1 MSALFL
7 HSFMPSTVNSLTEK
21 SRRLRRSLVVTLF
34 CCGAAFTLLACQTA
48 TEIIASF
55 EPTATN
61 PLPVP
66 NVVYSTATFTPTFTP
81 SSTPTLT
88 PTLTPTG
95 PTLTPSLTPTFTLTL
110 TPSLTPSLT
119 PTFTL
124 TPSNTPTPTPT
135 FTPTNTPTPTPTF
148 TPFPTKV
155 PGVTDTPVATYAPF
169 SGTLESHFMF
179 GRPIGA
185 DSQDFASPN
194 YRYGETQGG
203 LLPMHYAIDL
213 ENPTG
218 TPILA
223 VGDGEVVFAGPD
235 WEDQFGPMLFFYGTM
250 VVLKHDFPYKDQP
263 VYTLYGHMSEA
274 LVETGDRVNANEI
287 IGLVGGSG
295 AAQGGPHLHFE
306 VRVGY
311 NDYWSTRNPELW
323 LKPAP
328 GWGALA
334 GRVVDEDGNLVRGA
348 QIIIRGENMENAD
361 FNGIT
366 RYVDTY
372 HGPVNPDDDYGE
384 NFGLTDLPP
393 GEYSVGVRTDFT
405 SRTVKVVVEKGKLAW
420 VEFRD
425 VVPPALPAAA
435 APQP

>member
-1 MSALFL
+1 M
-7 HSFMPSTVNSLTEK
+7 
-21 SRRLRRSLVVTLF
+21 
-34 CCGAAFTLLACQTA
+34 ACQTA
-48 TEIIASF
+48 SDLIAVF
-55 EPTATN
+55 EAEPTATATL
-61 PLPVP
+61 LPAPAV
-66 NVVYSTATFTPTFTP
+66 SMATGTFTPTPVPTDTPTVTP
-81 SSTPTLT
+81 SP
-88 PTLTPTG
+88 TPTG
-95 PTLTPSLTPTFTLTL
+95 PTLTPSLTPTYTLTFTATL
-110 TPSLTPSLT
+110 TPSLTPTL
-119 PTFTL
+119 TL
-124 TPSNTPTPTPT
+124 TPSNTPTPTQT
-135 FTPTNTPTPTPTF
+135 FTPTYTPTPTATP

-155 PGVTDTPVATYAPF
+155 PGVTDTPVPTYAPF
-169 SGTLESHFMF
+169 SGTLESHFIF

-185 DSQDFASPN
+185 DNQDFASPN
-194 YRYGETQGG
+194 YRYGETQNN

-223 VGDGEVVFAGPD
+223 VGDGEVIFSGPD
-235 WEDQFGPMLFFYGTM
+235 WEDQFGPMLFFYGNL
-250 VVLKHDFPYKDQP
+250 VVLKHTTAYQGQP
-263 VYTLYGHMSEA
+263 IYTLYGHMSET
-274 LVETGDRVNANEI
+274 LVDVGDKVSANEV

-306 VRVGY
+306 VRIGY

-323 LKPAP
+323 LRPAP

-334 GRVVDEDGNLVRGA
+334 GRVVDENGQLVYGA
-348 QIIIRGENMENAD
+348 QIIIRGENLEHSD

-384 NFGLTDLPP
+384 NFGITDLPP

-405 SRTVKVVVEKGKLAW
+405 SRTTTVVVERGKLAW

-425 VVPPALPAAA
+425 VVPPALPAVESSGSN
-435 APQP
+435 

>member
-1 MSALFL
+1 MATTD
-7 HSFMPSTVNSLTEK
+7 HSLTEK
-21 SRRLRRSLVVTLF
+21 RTSLRRSLSILVF
-34 CCGAAFTLLACQTA
+34 CVGAAFTLLACQTA
-48 TEIIASF
+48 TDIIASF

-61 PLPVP
+61 TLPAP
-66 NVVYSTATFTPTFTP
+66 KIALSTATFTPSLTP

-88 PTLTPTG
+88 PTFTPTG
-95 PTLTPSLTPTFTLTL
+95 PTLTPTLTS
-110 TPSLTPSLT
+110 TPSLTPSIT

-135 FTPTNTPTPTPTF
+135 FTPSNTPTPTPTF

-155 PGVTDTPVATYAPF
+155 PGVTDTPVATYEAYNGPI
-169 SGTLESHFMF
+169 EPHFVF
-179 GRPIGA
+179 NRPIGA
-185 DSQDFASPN
+185 DNQDFASPN
-194 YRYGETQGG
+194 YRYGETQDG

-223 VGDGEVVFAGPD
+223 VGSGEVVFSGPD

-250 VVLKHDFPYKDQP
+250 VVLKHDVVYKDQP

-274 LVETGDRVNANEI
+274 LVETGDRVQANEV

-348 QIIIRGENMENAD
+348 QIIIRGENMEHAD

-372 HGPVNPDDDYGE
+372 HGPVNPDDEYGE
-384 NFGLTDLPP
+384 NFGITDLPP

-405 SRTVKVVVEKGKLAW
+405 SRTTKVVVERGKLSW
-420 VEFRD
+420 IEFRD
-425 VVPPALPAAA
+425 VVPPALPAVS
-435 APQP
+435 APDP